1 MKTIVTEVTANPSV
15 RIYHTNVGITEVVL
29 EIPKSAAG
37 NSKWK
42 KFMKPTVGNVLDN
55 ILLIDG
61 VVAVRASYYSIDVQ
75 IGKAFAWE
83 PIEMTILFELSQLLK
98 GDTGEEVEI
107 AEEEAQID
115 LMEMLSRGE
124 RFKAKIRFDPR
135 PKRERSLQ
143 KGKPYSRMF
152 IRNLE
157 GAASH
162 IYKNAQLS
170 PEGVEEIE
178 ARDIA
183 MEQPD
188 HIEE

>member
-98 GDTGEEVEI
+98 GDTGEEVGVSLDGKEFRALGDFELWQVPES
-107 AEEEAQID
+107 AET
-115 LMEMLSRGE
+115 L
-124 RFKAKIRFDPR
+124 
-135 PKRERSLQ
+135 
-143 KGKPYSRMF
+143 
-152 IRNLE
+152 
-157 GAASH
+157 AS
-162 IYKNAQLS
+162 
-170 PEGVEEIE
+170 E
-178 ARDIA
+178 
-183 MEQPD
+183 
-188 HIEE
+188 